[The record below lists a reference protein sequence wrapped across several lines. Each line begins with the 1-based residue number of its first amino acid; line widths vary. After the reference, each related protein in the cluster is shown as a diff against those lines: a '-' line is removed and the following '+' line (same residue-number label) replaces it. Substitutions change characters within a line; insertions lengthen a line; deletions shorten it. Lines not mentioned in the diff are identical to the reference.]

1 MAKDELA
8 TKTSTIAEL
17 KKFFTPEGESMSIAE
32 FKAEWDQLS
41 DEEKDWFKAQSLE

>member
-1 MAKDELA
+1 MAEDPQA
-8 TKTSTIAEL
+8 MKTSTIAEL

-41 DEEKDWFKAQSLE
+41 DEEKNWFKAQSLQ